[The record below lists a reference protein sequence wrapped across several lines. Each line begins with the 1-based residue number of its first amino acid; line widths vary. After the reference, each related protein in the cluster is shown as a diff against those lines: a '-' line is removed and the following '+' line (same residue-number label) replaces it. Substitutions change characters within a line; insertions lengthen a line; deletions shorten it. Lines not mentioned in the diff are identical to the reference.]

1 MINLT
6 EDFNKK
12 GFCTLKNCFDQSSLS
27 KFYNAILGINYFHL
41 RKIGENQKKI
51 KKIYESKKNIYTKI
65 ADIFEL
71 FEKDDK
77 VALHHLQKLYSVSN
91 DMRMIVETS
100 KIQSTFK
107 KLLNIKNE
115 VPILIDG
122 PGMFINR
129 PKTKRLLYKWHS
141 ESHYY
146 PKRRNFLNIWFPIFT
161 DRSEKNGTM
170 LIKEKSHLIRD
181 LPFNEYQGFDKKT
194 ENAKNYFNQY
204 EIPENFVK
212 NLKTYKANIKLKDM
226 LVFHRN
232 SVHTSS
238 ENYSKQ
244 YGFAAVF
251 RVWDMSKDL
260 TLSGELRVAPYRDSG
275 NGRPNLLVETN

>member
-1 MINLT
+1 MSNFKKNL
-6 EDFNKK
+6 DDN
-12 GFCTLKNCFDQSSLS
+12 GFCILKNSFNQTSLD
-27 KFYNAILGINYFHL
+27 KFYNAVLNINYFQL

-51 KKIYESKKNIYTKI
+51 KKIYDSKKSIYKKV
-65 ADIFEL
+65 AEIFEL
-71 FEKDDK
+71 FEKNDK
-77 VALHHLQKLYSVSN
+77 DGLHQLQKLYGVNN
-91 DMRMIVETS
+91 DMRMIIETD

-107 KLLNIKNE
+107 ELLNIKKE

-122 PGMFINR
+122 PGIFINR

-161 DRSEKNGTM
+161 DRNEKNGTM
-170 LIKEKSHLIRD
+170 FIKEKSHLIQD
-181 LPFNEYQGFDKKT
+181 LPFNEYSGYNKKT
-194 ENAKNYFNQY
+194 ESAKHHFKQY

-212 NLKTYKANIKLKDM
+212 NLKTYKANVKLGDM
-226 LVFHRN
+226 LIFHRK

-238 ENYSKQ
+238 ENHSKE

-260 TLSGELRVAPYRDSG
+260 TLSGDLRVAPYRDFG
-275 NGRPNLLVETN
+275 NGRPNLLVETD